1 MQNLELNVFI
11 DCPRRVVY
19 DHIAN
24 PINMI
29 GLQPHLTTIDV
40 LKERKDENA
49 VTLRPFYTLQTFRWG
64 GFPVY
69 RNRLDWIIHLTSP
82 EEELE
87 FHARSRPNIYVIF
100 KYSLTQDNDRSTRIK
115 QTVDFVQVS
124 KLLEKIV
131 AGQANHTQ
139 RAVLSNLKVRLEKN
153 CLH

>member
-1 MQNLELNVFI
+1 MQNFELNVFI
-11 DCPRRVVY
+11 DCPRRAVY

-29 GLQPHLTTIDV
+29 GLQPHLTSIDV
-40 LKERKDENA
+40 LKERKDENG
-49 VTLRPFYTLQTFRWG
+49 VTLRPFYTLQTFRWMG
-64 GFPVY
+64 LPIY
-69 RNRLDWIIHLTSP
+69 RNRLDWTIHLTRP
-82 EEELE
+82 GEELE
-87 FHARSRPNIYVIF
+87 FHVHSRPKIYLIF
-100 KYSLTQDNDRSTRIK
+100 KYILTQDNQKMTRIK

-131 AGQANHTQ
+131 ADQANHTQ

>member
-1 MQNLELNVFI
+1 MRNFELNVFI
-11 DCPRRVVY
+11 DCPRRAVY

-40 LKERKDENA
+40 LKERKDGNG
-49 VTLRPFYTLQTFRWG
+49 VTLRPFYTLQTFRWAG
-64 GFPVY
+64 LPIY
-69 RNRLDWIIHLTSP
+69 RNRLDWTIHLTRP
-82 EEELE
+82 GEEFE
-87 FHARSRPNIYVIF
+87 FHVRGRPNIYVVF
-100 KYSLTQDNDRSTRIK
+100 KYILIQDNEKRTRIK

-124 KLLEKIV
+124 KVLEKVV
-131 AGQANHTQ
+131 ADQANHTQ